1 MVFSLFINC
10 LLHYVMKIKK
20 IDSSNSTLQSPT
32 LTIFSSLL
40 LSLGNRIHLK
50 VLFQEEYTSVF
61 SRYRELLSWKMYSV
75 PQEFKTLKI
84 SLEYTFKNKRL
95 PEK

>member
-10 LLHYVMKIKK
+10 LLHYGMKIKK